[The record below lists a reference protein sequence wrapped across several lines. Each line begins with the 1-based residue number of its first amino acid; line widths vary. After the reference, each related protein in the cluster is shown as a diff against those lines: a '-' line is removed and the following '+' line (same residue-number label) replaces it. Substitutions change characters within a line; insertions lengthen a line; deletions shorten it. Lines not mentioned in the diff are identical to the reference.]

1 MCPESSIKQIFDL
14 GLESIEDLIKSKMQ
28 KIADDNGISMWVCI
42 ECQYTSKYTTAMY
55 KHIERMHLNIALKCD
70 YCSREF
76 KSRNDL
82 NVHVKTSHFCTWEHT
97 LFIIE
102 QNRSFSIIHCPF
114 SPFACSVCNLTCL
127 DVTVDVLMEM
137 SKTADG
143 WICNECNFVS
153 KYKDRV
159 WEHVES
165 KHMNFGGYN
174 CQICFKFCPTAS
186 SLRNHNDRHHKK
198 K

>member
-28 KIADDNGISMWVCI
+28 KIVDDNGISMWVCI

-82 NVHVKTSHFCTWEHT
+82 NVHVKTSHFCTWENT
-97 LFIIE
+97 LLNNIGYLNLF
-102 QNRSFSIIHCPF
+102 NVSF
-114 SPFACSVCNLTCL
+114 
-127 DVTVDVLMEM
+127 
-137 SKTADG
+137 
-143 WICNECNFVS
+143 
-153 KYKDRV
+153 
-159 WEHVES
+159 
-165 KHMNFGGYN
+165 
-174 CQICFKFCPTAS
+174 
-186 SLRNHNDRHHKK
+186 NHLQCVPPYLFRC
-198 K
+198 

>member
-28 KIADDNGISMWVCI
+28 KIVDDNGISMWVCI

-82 NVHVKTSHFCTWEHT
+82 NVHVKTSHFCTWENT
-97 LFIIE
+97 LLNNIGYLNLF
-102 QNRSFSIIHCPF
+102 NVPF
-114 SPFACSVCNLTCL
+114 HLQC
-127 DVTVDVLMEM
+127 
-137 SKTADG
+137 
-143 WICNECNFVS
+143 VS
-153 KYKDRV
+153 HYLFR
-159 WEHVES
+159 
-165 KHMNFGGYN
+165 
-174 CQICFKFCPTAS
+174 C
-186 SLRNHNDRHHKK
+186 
-198 K
+198 

>member
-28 KIADDNGISMWVCI
+28 KIADDSGISMWVCI

-82 NVHVKTSHFCTWEHT
+82 NVHVKTSHFCTWENILYKHT
-97 LFIIE
+97 RLFKCF
-102 QNRSFSIIHCPF
+102 QLF
-114 SPFACSVCNLTCL
+114 CNVMCAT
-127 DVTVDVLMEM
+127 TIKVDMKLV
-137 SKTADG
+137 
-143 WICNECNFVS
+143 
-153 KYKDRV
+153 
-159 WEHVES
+159 
-165 KHMNFGGYN
+165 
-174 CQICFKFCPTAS
+174 
-186 SLRNHNDRHHKK
+186 
-198 K
+198 